1 MAKTT
6 LGVDHAPSGFPWV
19 VVTEAVA
26 SEVAVEASVA
36 VASEAE
42 ALAEAG
48 SISLEFRVQSLEK
61 NMSEPI
67 IEIKNAAIFQRENLV
82 LSNVNLTLH
91 RGEFIYL
98 IGRTGSGKSSL
109 LKTLYGELPA
119 RDGIVRVA
127 GYDLTQLK
135 RKDIPY
141 LRRKIG
147 IVFQD
152 FQLLFDRSVE
162 KNLEFVLGATG
173 WTEKAEISRRIDEV
187 LAKVGLSDKRKSM
200 PHQMSGG
207 EQQGVAIARALLNE
221 PDVILADEPTG
232 NLDPDTTLEVMKL
245 LRNISENGT
254 AVLMA
259 THNYTLMQ
267 KYPSRIANC
276 KNGTVI
282 CSEME

>member
-1 MAKTT
+1 
-6 LGVDHAPSGFPWV
+6 
-19 VVTEAVA
+19 
-26 SEVAVEASVA
+26 
-36 VASEAE
+36 
-42 ALAEAG
+42 
-48 SISLEFRVQSLEK
+48 
-61 NMSEPI
+61 MSEPI

-276 KNGTVI
+276 KNGTVV

>member
-1 MAKTT
+1 
-6 LGVDHAPSGFPWV
+6 
-19 VVTEAVA
+19 
-26 SEVAVEASVA
+26 
-36 VASEAE
+36 
-42 ALAEAG
+42 
-48 SISLEFRVQSLEK
+48 
-61 NMSEPI
+61 MSEPI
-67 IEIKNAAIFQRENLV
+67 IEIKNASIFQQENLV

-91 RGEFIYL
+91 KGEFIYL

-109 LKTLYGELPA
+109 LKTMYGELPA
-119 RDGIVRVA
+119 RDGIFRVA

-152 FQLLFDRSVE
+152 FQLLSDRTVE
-162 KNLEFVLGATG
+162 KNLSFVLGATG
-173 WTEKAEISRRIDEV
+173 WTDSAEISKRIDEV
-187 LAKVGLSDKRKSM
+187 LAMVGLADKRYSM

-207 EQQGVAIARALLNE
+207 EQQGVAIARALLNA

-245 LRNISENGT
+245 LRSISESGT

-276 KNGTVI
+276 KNGTVV
-282 CSEME
+282 CSDME

>member
-1 MAKTT
+1 
-6 LGVDHAPSGFPWV
+6 
-19 VVTEAVA
+19 
-26 SEVAVEASVA
+26 
-36 VASEAE
+36 
-42 ALAEAG
+42 
-48 SISLEFRVQSLEK
+48 
-61 NMSEPI
+61 MSEPI
-67 IEIKNAAIFQRENLV
+67 IEIKNASIFQRENLV
-82 LSNVNLTLH
+82 LSGVNLTLH
-91 RGEFIYL
+91 KGEFIYL

-119 RDGIVRVA
+119 RDGTFRVA
-127 GYDLTQLK
+127 GYDLTKLK

-187 LAKVGLSDKRKSM
+187 LAKVGLADKRKSM

-245 LRNISENGT
+245 LRNISESGT

-276 KNGTVI
+276 KNGTVV

>member
-1 MAKTT
+1 
-6 LGVDHAPSGFPWV
+6 
-19 VVTEAVA
+19 
-26 SEVAVEASVA
+26 
-36 VASEAE
+36 
-42 ALAEAG
+42 
-48 SISLEFRVQSLEK
+48 
-61 NMSEPI
+61 MSEPI
-67 IEIKNAAIFQRENLV
+67 IEIRNASIFQRENLV
-82 LSNVNLTLH
+82 LANVNLTLNK
-91 RGEFIYL
+91 GEFVYL

-119 RDGIVRVA
+119 RDGIVNVA
-127 GYDLTQLK
+127 GYDLTNLRK
-135 RKDIPY
+135 KDIPY

-152 FQLLFDRSVE
+152 FQLLFDRNVE
-162 KNLEFVLGATG
+162 KNLEFVLKATG
-173 WTEKAEISRRIDEV
+173 WREPDEISKRIHEV
-187 LAKVGLSDKRKSM
+187 LLMVGLADKRKMM
-200 PHQMSGG
+200 PHQLSGG
-207 EQQGVAIARALLNE
+207 EQQSVAIARALLNH

-232 NLDPDTTLEVMKL
+232 NLDPDTTLEVIKL
-245 LRNISENGT
+245 LRRISENGQ

>member
-1 MAKTT
+1 
-6 LGVDHAPSGFPWV
+6 
-19 VVTEAVA
+19 
-26 SEVAVEASVA
+26 
-36 VASEAE
+36 
-42 ALAEAG
+42 
-48 SISLEFRVQSLEK
+48 
-61 NMSEPI
+61 MSEPI
-67 IEIKNAAIFQRENLV
+67 IEIRNASIFQRENLV
-82 LSNVNLTLH
+82 LSNVNLTLNK
-91 RGEFIYL
+91 GEFIYL

-119 RDGIVRVA
+119 RDGYFNVA
-127 GYDLTQLK
+127 GYDLTRLRK
-135 RKDIPY
+135 KDIPY

-207 EQQGVAIARALLNE
+207 EQQGVAIARALLND
-221 PDVILADEPTG
+221 PDVIIADEPTG

-245 LRNISENGT
+245 LRRISENGQ

-276 KNGTVI
+276 QNGTVI

>member
-1 MAKTT
+1 
-6 LGVDHAPSGFPWV
+6 
-19 VVTEAVA
+19 
-26 SEVAVEASVA
+26 
-36 VASEAE
+36 
-42 ALAEAG
+42 
-48 SISLEFRVQSLEK
+48 
-61 NMSEPI
+61 MSEPI
-67 IEIKNAAIFQRENLV
+67 IEIKHASIFQRENLV
-82 LSNVNLTLH
+82 LSDVNLTLNK
-91 RGEFIYL
+91 GEFIYL

-127 GYDLTQLK
+127 GYDLTKIK

-173 WTEKAEISRRIDEV
+173 WTEQAEISRRIDEV

-207 EQQGVAIARALLNE
+207 EQQGIAIARALLND

-245 LRNISENGT
+245 LRRISENGQ

-267 KYPSRIANC
+267 KYPSRIAKC

>member
-1 MAKTT
+1 M
-6 LGVDHAPSGFPWV
+6 D
-19 VVTEAVA
+19 
-26 SEVAVEASVA
+26 
-36 VASEAE
+36 
-42 ALAEAG
+42 
-48 SISLEFRVQSLEK
+48 
-61 NMSEPI
+61 NPI
-67 IEIKNAAIFQRENLV
+67 IEIKNASIFQRENLV
-82 LSNVNLTLH
+82 LSDVNLTLNK
-91 RGEFIYL
+91 GEFIYL

-135 RKDIPY
+135 KKDIPY

-173 WTEKAEISRRIDEV
+173 WTDKAEISRRIDEV

-207 EQQGVAIARALLNE
+207 EQQGVAIARALLND
-221 PDVILADEPTG
+221 PDVIIADEPTG

-245 LRNISENGT
+245 MRRISENGT

-267 KYPSRIANC
+267 KYPSRIASC
-276 KNGTVI
+276 KNGTVV

>member
-1 MAKTT
+1 
-6 LGVDHAPSGFPWV
+6 
-19 VVTEAVA
+19 
-26 SEVAVEASVA
+26 
-36 VASEAE
+36 
-42 ALAEAG
+42 
-48 SISLEFRVQSLEK
+48 
-61 NMSEPI
+61 MSEPI
-67 IEIKNAAIFQRENLV
+67 IEIRNASIFQRENLV
-82 LSNVNLTLH
+82 LSNVNLTLNK
-91 RGEFIYL
+91 GEFIYL

-119 RDGIVRVA
+119 RDGYFNVA
-127 GYDLTQLK
+127 GYDLTRLRK
-135 RKDIPY
+135 KDIPY

-207 EQQGVAIARALLNE
+207 EQQGVAIARALLND
-221 PDVILADEPTG
+221 PDVIIADEPTG
-232 NLDPDTTLEVMKL
+232 NL
-245 LRNISENGT
+245 
-254 AVLMA
+254 
-259 THNYTLMQ
+259 
-267 KYPSRIANC
+267 YPSRIANC

>member
-1 MAKTT
+1 
-6 LGVDHAPSGFPWV
+6 
-19 VVTEAVA
+19 
-26 SEVAVEASVA
+26 
-36 VASEAE
+36 
-42 ALAEAG
+42 
-48 SISLEFRVQSLEK
+48 
-61 NMSEPI
+61 MSEPI
-67 IEIKNAAIFQRENLV
+67 IEIKNASIFQRENLV
-82 LSNVNLTLH
+82 LSGVNLTLH
-91 RGEFIYL
+91 KGEFIYL

-119 RDGIVRVA
+119 RDGTFRVA
-127 GYDLTQLK
+127 GYDLTKLK

-187 LAKVGLSDKRKSM
+187 LAKVGLADKRKSM

-276 KNGTVI
+276 KNGTVV

>member
-1 MAKTT
+1 
-6 LGVDHAPSGFPWV
+6 
-19 VVTEAVA
+19 
-26 SEVAVEASVA
+26 
-36 VASEAE
+36 
-42 ALAEAG
+42 
-48 SISLEFRVQSLEK
+48 
-61 NMSEPI
+61 MSDPI
-67 IEIKNAAIFQRENLV
+67 IEIKNASIFQRENLV
-82 LSNVNLTLH
+82 LSNVNLSLSK
-91 RGEFIYL
+91 GEFVYL

-119 RDGIVRVA
+119 RDGYFHVA
-127 GYDLTQLK
+127 GYDLTNLRK
-135 RKDIPY
+135 KDIPF

-152 FQLLFDRSVE
+152 FQLLSDRTVE

-173 WTEKAEISRRIDEV
+173 WKEPSEISKRIDEV
-187 LAKVGLSDKRKSM
+187 LDLVGLADKRKSM

-207 EQQGVAIARALLNE
+207 EQQGIAIARALLND
-221 PDVILADEPTG
+221 PVVILADEPTG
-232 NLDPDTTLEVMKL
+232 NLDPDTTLEVMKVM
-245 LRNISENGT
+245 RRISENGQ

-276 KNGTVI
+276 KNGTVV

>member
-1 MAKTT
+1 
-6 LGVDHAPSGFPWV
+6 
-19 VVTEAVA
+19 
-26 SEVAVEASVA
+26 
-36 VASEAE
+36 
-42 ALAEAG
+42 
-48 SISLEFRVQSLEK
+48 
-61 NMSEPI
+61 MSEPI
-67 IEIKNAAIFQRENLV
+67 IEIRNASIFQGENLV
-82 LSNVNLTLH
+82 LTDVNLTLNK
-91 RGEFIYL
+91 GEFIYL

-119 RDGIVRVA
+119 RDGYFHVA
-127 GYDLTQLK
+127 GYDLTKLR

-187 LAKVGLSDKRKSM
+187 LTKVGLSDKRKSM

-207 EQQGVAIARALLNE
+207 EQQGVAIARALLNH

-245 LRNISENGT
+245 LRRISENGQ

-276 KNGTVI
+276 MNGTVI

>member
-1 MAKTT
+1 
-6 LGVDHAPSGFPWV
+6 
-19 VVTEAVA
+19 
-26 SEVAVEASVA
+26 
-36 VASEAE
+36 
-42 ALAEAG
+42 
-48 SISLEFRVQSLEK
+48 
-61 NMSEPI
+61 MSDPI
-67 IEIKNAAIFQRENLV
+67 IELKNASIFQRENLV
-82 LSNVNLTLH
+82 LSNVNLSLSK
-91 RGEFIYL
+91 GEFVYL

-119 RDGIVRVA
+119 RDGYFHVA
-127 GYDLTQLK
+127 GYDLTNL
-135 RKDIPY
+135 RKNDIPY

-152 FQLLFDRSVE
+152 FQLLSDRTVE

-173 WTEKAEISRRIDEV
+173 WKEPSEISKRIDEV
-187 LAKVGLSDKRKSM
+187 LDLVGLADKRKSM

-207 EQQGVAIARALLNE
+207 EQQGIAIARALLND
-221 PDVILADEPTG
+221 PVVILADEPTG
-232 NLDPDTTLEVMKL
+232 NLDPDTTLEVMKVM
-245 LRNISENGT
+245 RRISENGQ

-276 KNGTVI
+276 KNGTVV

>member
-1 MAKTT
+1 
-6 LGVDHAPSGFPWV
+6 
-19 VVTEAVA
+19 
-26 SEVAVEASVA
+26 
-36 VASEAE
+36 
-42 ALAEAG
+42 
-48 SISLEFRVQSLEK
+48 
-61 NMSEPI
+61 MSEPI
-67 IEIKNAAIFQRENLV
+67 IEIRNASIFQRENLV
-82 LSNVNLTLH
+82 LANVNLTLNK
-91 RGEFIYL
+91 GEFIYL

-127 GYDLTQLK
+127 GYDLTQLR

-173 WTEKAEISRRIDEV
+173 WTDKAEISRRIDEV

-207 EQQGVAIARALLNE
+207 EQQGIAIARALLND
-221 PDVILADEPTG
+221 PDVIIADEPTG

-245 LRNISENGT
+245 LRRISENGT

-276 KNGTVI
+276 NNGTVI

>member
-1 MAKTT
+1 M
-6 LGVDHAPSGFPWV
+6 
-19 VVTEAVA
+19 EAA
-26 SEVAVEASVA
+26 EPLEV
-36 VASEAE
+36 
-42 ALAEAG
+42 G
-48 SISLEFRVQSLEK
+48 SYQLIVNSLEQ
-61 NMSEPI
+61 NNNTMSEPI
-67 IEIKNAAIFQRENLV
+67 IELKNASIFQRENLV
-82 LSNVNLTLH
+82 LANVNLTLNK
-91 RGEFIYL
+91 GEFIYL

-119 RDGIVRVA
+119 HDGYFHVA
-127 GYDLTQLK
+127 GYDLTNLRK
-135 RKDIPY
+135 KDIPY

-162 KNLEFVLGATG
+162 KNLEFVLKATG
-173 WTEKAEISRRIDEV
+173 WREPDEISKRIHEV
-187 LAKVGLSDKRKSM
+187 LLMVGLADKRKVM
-200 PHQMSGG
+200 PHRLSGG
-207 EQQGVAIARALLNE
+207 EQQGVAIARALLNH

-245 LRNISENGT
+245 LRRISENGQ

-282 CSEME
+282 CSEMG

>member
-1 MAKTT
+1 
-6 LGVDHAPSGFPWV
+6 
-19 VVTEAVA
+19 
-26 SEVAVEASVA
+26 
-36 VASEAE
+36 
-42 ALAEAG
+42 
-48 SISLEFRVQSLEK
+48 
-61 NMSEPI
+61 MSEPI
-67 IEIKNAAIFQRENLV
+67 IEIKNASIFQGESLV
-82 LSNVNLTLH
+82 LSDVNLTLNK
-91 RGEFIYL
+91 GEFIYL

-127 GYDLTQLK
+127 GYDLTQLR

-173 WTEKAEISRRIDEV
+173 WTDKAEISRRIDEV

-207 EQQGVAIARALLNE
+207 EQQGIAIARALLND
-221 PDVILADEPTG
+221 PDVIIADEPTG

-245 LRNISENGT
+245 LRRISENGT

-276 KNGTVI
+276 NNGTVI